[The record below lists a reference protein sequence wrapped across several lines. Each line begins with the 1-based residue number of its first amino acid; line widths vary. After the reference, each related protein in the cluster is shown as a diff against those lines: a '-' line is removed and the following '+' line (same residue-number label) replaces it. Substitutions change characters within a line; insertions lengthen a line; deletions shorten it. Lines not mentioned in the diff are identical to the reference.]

1 MKLRTKVVASVLAV
15 SVPPFMAMAWMLVGA
30 AQKGLER
37 EAIAKLEAARENKRT
52 AVERYFADIGHQILS
67 FSEDGMIVEAMRE
80 LPELRRKFRSDN
92 EAGDAELASM
102 DAKLAGYYERQ
113 FAQRYREKNGGAEPD
128 VRRMLGGLSDDSV
141 ALQYYFIE
149 DNPHPLGEKEN
160 MDRNA
165 RDKSGYGKLHERLHP
180 VVRNY
185 LRYFGYYDIFLAE
198 LETGTIA
205 YSVFKEL
212 DYSTSLVDGPH
223 ADTNFG
229 EVFRAAATK
238 LGKDEYAIVDYRR
251 YAPSYEDPA
260 SFIASPVFDGERKI
274 GVALFQM
281 PIERLNQIMGE
292 RAGMGETG
300 ESYLVGPD
308 FLMRSDSHR
317 DDERR
322 SVVASFHDPAN
333 GKVETEPAKAAL
345 AGETGVG
352 RFSGYHGNEVLS
364 AYCPVRVGD
373 FGWALVV
380 EIETAEAFGAIRKMH
395 AIAWMLV
402 ALGAALMVAG
412 GMGVAR
418 WIQRPVQEVRLALG
432 ALAQGDLSTDVAH
445 RSSDEIGEMAD
456 ACRTIV
462 SVNRDLAESVSAV
475 AGGDWTQKALTRSE
489 RDVLGRALTSMIEKV
504 GTALAQV
511 RAAVDEVNGG
521 TSQIADAAQ
530 NLSQGATET
539 AASLEE
545 ISASAAEIG
554 SQAKHN
560 AETAAQAN
568 GLADASKAAAE
579 TGSQRMRGLNASM
592 AAITESSAQIAK
604 IIKAIDDIAFQTNI
618 LALNAAVEAARA
630 GRHGKGFAVVAE
642 EVRSLAARSA
652 KAARETADLI
662 EGSKSRVDEGNRMA
676 KETAAALEEI
686 VGGITKVGDL
696 VGEMA
701 AASNEQAHGIAQI
714 SQGLGQIDQVT
725 QQNTA
730 TAEETAAAAEELS
743 GQADELRALIGQ
755 FKLRQEDGKAKAMVP
770 QLGSQRQS

>member
-1 MKLRTKVVASVLAV
+1 MRVKTTAQESNNPTTHGHGMKLRSKIVASVLAV
-15 SVPPFMAMAWMLVGA
+15 SVPPFMAMAWMLVGV
-30 AQKGLER
+30 AQKGLEK
-37 EAIAKLEAARENKRT
+37 EAVAKLEAARDNKRS
-52 AVERYFADIGHQILS
+52 AVERYFEDIGHQILS
-67 FSEDGMIVEAMRE
+67 FSEDGMIVEAMRKFPEMRRQFRAENEVDDGE
-80 LPELRRKFRSDN
+80 L
-92 EAGDAELASM
+92 ATMGAELAN
-102 DAKLAGYYERQ
+102 YYEQ
-113 FAQRYREKNGGAEPD
+113 EFGQRYREKNKGAD
-128 VRRMLGGLSDDSV
+128 SDAKRIIANLSEDTV
-141 ALQYYFIE
+141 AHQFYFIE
-149 DNPHPLGEKEN
+149 DNPNPLGEKEN
-160 MDRNA
+160 MDRNEQD
-165 RDKSGYGKLHERLHP
+165 RSRYGELHERLHP

-185 LRYFGYYDIFLAE
+185 LRYFGYYDIFLAD
-198 LETGTIA
+198 LETGTIV

-212 DYSTSLVDGPH
+212 DFSTSLIDGPY

-229 EVFRAAATK
+229 EVFRTAAAK
-238 LGKDEYAIVDYRR
+238 LGKDEYAIVDYRN

-274 GVALFQM
+274 GVAMFQM
-281 PIERLNQIMGE
+281 PIERLNHIMGE

-308 FLMRSDSHR
+308 SLMRSDSHR
-317 DDERR
+317 DPERR

-345 AGETGVG
+345 AGQTGVG
-352 RFSGYHGNEVLS
+352 RFVGYHGVEVLS
-364 AYCPVRVGD
+364 AYCPVRIGD
-373 FGWALVV
+373 FTWALVV
-380 EIETAEAFGAIRKMH
+380 EIERGEALAAAGKMKTV
-395 AIAWMLV
+395 AWLLV
-402 ALGAALMVAG
+402 ALGMALIVAG
-412 GMGVAR
+412 GLGVAR
-418 WIQRPVQEVRLALG
+418 WIQKPVREVQQALG
-432 ALAQGDLSTDVAH
+432 ALAQGDLSACVEHQSA
-445 RSSDEIGEMAD
+445 DEIGEMAD

-462 SVNRDLAESVSAV
+462 AVNRDLADSVSVV
-475 AGGDWTQKALTRSE
+475 AEGDWTKPVPVRSE
-489 RDVLGRALTSMIEKV
+489 NDVMGRALNAMVGKV
-504 GTALAQV
+504 GSALAQV
-511 RAAVDEVNGG
+511 RMAVGEVNGG

-530 NLSQGATET
+530 NLSQGATEA

-545 ISASAAEIG
+545 ISASATEIG

-560 AETAAQAN
+560 AETAAQASH
-568 GLADASKAAAE
+568 LAEAAKAAAE
-579 TGSQRMRGLNASM
+579 TGSQRMHGLNASM

-618 LALNAAVEAARA
+618 LALNAAVESARA

-662 EGSKSRVDEGNRMA
+662 EGSKGRVDEGNRMA
-676 KETAAALEEI
+676 KETAEALAEI
-686 VGGITKVGDL
+686 VGGIVKVGDL

-701 AASNEQAHGIAQI
+701 AASNEQAQGIAQI

-755 FKLRQEDGKAKAMVP
+755 FKV
-770 QLGSQRQS
+770 